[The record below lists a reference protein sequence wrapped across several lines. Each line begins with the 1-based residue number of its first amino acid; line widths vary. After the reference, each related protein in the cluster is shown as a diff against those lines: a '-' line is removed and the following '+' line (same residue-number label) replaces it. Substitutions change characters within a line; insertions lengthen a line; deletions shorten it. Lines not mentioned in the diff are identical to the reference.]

1 MSVVCAPTYGKDM
14 PTLSQRSRLVDKCQV
29 HPPLGSSPED
39 VRFVFATRNGNPL
52 GPEWVDEC
60 GMGTTRSSEYLVLE
74 KGKYI
79 TPQPRQRHLT
89 WLGRC
94 LCHHAGPRG
103 LLFLGLAL
111 AEQHQD
117 ALPLKKETV
126 TPTLHP
132 KLGTVLG

>member
-1 MSVVCAPTYGKDM
+1 MS
-14 PTLSQRSRLVDKCQV
+14 
-29 HPPLGSSPED
+29 GSSPED

-94 LCHHAGPRG
+94 LCHHAGPRA